1 MALDIFKFFQVTNP
15 SRTLAVENEE
25 DQKYYIDFASVRGGQ
40 IIEKIR
46 QKIAFFSSDEPTC
59 ELFTGHIGCGK
70 STELLRLKVE
80 LEQDGFH
87 VVYIESDQDLEM
99 GDVDAGDILLAIARR
114 VSESLETKGILLRP
128 GYFQWLFEEVKEVL
142 QTPVEITTDVK
153 FSDAIA
159 AIAAQAKSSPHLRD
173 KLRGF
178 LEPRTDGVLQAI
190 NRELLEPAIQT
201 LKQQGRRGL
210 VVLVDNLDQ
219 IAPAPKAWGRPQPEY
234 LFVDRGAQL
243 RRLNCH
249 IIYTIPLA
257 LRFSDE
263 FGRLTTSFM
272 VDPKVLPM
280 VPVQLRDGRNHD
292 EGMALLRQLVLARA
306 FPDIAVDQRLDR
318 ITEVFDRPETL
329 DRLCRASGGHVRN
342 LLRFLN
348 DWIQEDRQ
356 LPLTRESLETV
367 IRARC
372 NELTLSIN
380 TQEWEALRQVSQ
392 LKTVAGNQDYQ
403 SLIRSMFVYEYRDQ
417 EGSWFDINPILAEA
431 KELRS

>member
-1 MALDIFKFFQVTNP
+1 MALDIFKFFQATNP

-40 IIEKIR
+40 IIEKLR
-46 QKIAFFSSDEPTC
+46 NKIAFFSSEEPTC

-87 VVYIESDQDLEM
+87 VVYFESDQDLEM

-114 VSESLETKGILLRP
+114 VSESLETAGINLRP
-128 GYFQWLFEEVKEVL
+128 GYFQRLFGEIKEVL
-142 QTPVEITTDVK
+142 QTPIEITDVT
-153 FSDAIA
+153 FSVSIA
-159 AIAAQAKSSPHLRD
+159 AITAQTKSSPNLRD

-178 LEPRTDGVLQAI
+178 LEPRTDGIIQAI
-190 NRELLEPAIQT
+190 NRELLEPAIQK
-201 LKQQGRRGL
+201 LKQEGRRGL
-210 VVLVDNLDQ
+210 VVLVDNLDR

-234 LFVDRGAQL
+234 LFVDRGTQL

-257 LRFSDE
+257 LRFSDD
-263 FGRLTTSFM
+263 FGRLTASFM

-280 VPVQLRDGRNHD
+280 APVQLRDGHD
-292 EGMALLRQLVLARA
+292 HEEGMALLRQLVLARA
-306 FPDIAVDQRLDR
+306 FPDVAFDQRLGR
-318 ITEVFDRPETL
+318 ITEVFDSPEAL

-367 IRARC
+367 IRARR
-372 NELTLSIN
+372 NELTLSID
-380 TQEWEALRQVSQ
+380 TQEWEALRQVVRN
-392 LKTVAGNQDYQ
+392 KTVAGNQDYQ
-403 SLIRSMFVYEYRDQ
+403 ALIRSMFVYEYRDR

-431 KELRS
+431 KEFQS

>member
-1 MALDIFKFFQVTNP
+1 MALDIFKFFQATNP

-40 IIEKIR
+40 IIEKLR
-46 QKIAFFSSDEPTC
+46 NKIAFFSSDEPTC

-70 STELLRLKVE
+70 STELLRLKAD
-80 LEQDGFH
+80 LEQDEFH
-87 VVYIESDQDLEM
+87 VVYLESDQDLEM

-114 VSESLETKGILLRP
+114 VSESLETAGINLRP
-128 GYFQWLFEEVKEVL
+128 GYFQQLFGEVQEIL
-142 QTPVEITTDVK
+142 QTPVQISTDVK
-153 FSDAIA
+153 FSVGIA
-159 AIAAQAKSSPHLRD
+159 AITAQAKSSPNLRD

-178 LEPRTDGVLQAI
+178 LEPRTDGIIQAI
-190 NRELLEPAIQT
+190 NQELLEPAIQK

-234 LFVDRGAQL
+234 LFVDRGTQL

-257 LRFSDE
+257 LRFSDD

-280 VPVQLRDGRNHD
+280 APVQLRDGRQHQ
-292 EGMALLRQLVLARA
+292 EGMALLRQLALARA
-306 FPDIAVDQRLDR
+306 FPNVAADQRLAR
-318 ITEVFDRPETL
+318 SPEVFDSPDTL
-329 DRLCRASGGHVRN
+329 DRLCRISGGHVRN

-367 IRARC
+367 IRTRR
-372 NELTLSIN
+372 NELTLSID
-380 TQEWEALRQVSQ
+380 TQEWEALRQVVRH
-392 LKTVAGNQDYQ
+392 KTVAGNQDYQ
-403 SLIRSMFVYEYRDQ
+403 ALIRSMFVYEYLDQ

-431 KELRS
+431 KEFQT